1 MGIPTIFTSLCKI
14 IAVVLGLANQTQTLI
29 ILLAGDSCFDF
40 NSVQTGKGE
49 VKCRKYADFY
59 GIVISI
65 FHKDHNPPHFHARY
79 GNYKI
84 AIEISNFSVISG
96 YFPPRALGIVMEWAA
111 LHKDKLLENWEAAE
125 QEKPLFK
132 IEPLK

>member
-1 MGIPTIFTSLCKI
+1 MPEI
-14 IAVVLGLANQTQTLI
+14 
-29 ILLAGDSCFDF
+29 
-40 NSVQTGKGE
+40 
-49 VKCRKYADFY
+49 CRFF

-96 YFPPRALGIVMEWAA
+96 YFPPRALGVVMEWAA
-111 LHKDKLLENWEAAE
+111 RSTRISSWKIGKQQNKKNHYSKLNH
-125 QEKPLFK
+125 
-132 IEPLK
+132 